1 MILAKVAGVV
11 WATQKN
17 PALEGHKLLIV
28 QPLDLAGGPSGSSL
42 LALDRVDAGEGDRV
56 LVNKEGSG
64 ARLIYGSDQI
74 PVQAVVVAVVDRVD
88 LVDRPGPAR

>member
-1 MILAKVAGVV
+1 MILARVTGVV

-17 PALEGHKLLIV
+17 PALDGHRLLIV
-28 QPLDLAGGPSGSSL
+28 QPLDLAGKPAGSSL
-42 LALDRVDAGEGDRV
+42 LAIDRVDAGEGDRV

-64 ARLIYGSDQI
+64 ARLMFGTDQI

-88 LVDRPGPAR
+88 LVDRPGPPR

>member
-1 MILAKVAGVV
+1 MILAKVTGVV
-11 WATQKN
+11 WATQKD
-17 PALEGHKLLIV
+17 PTLEGHKILIV
-28 QPLDLAGGPSGSSL
+28 QPLDLENKLAGSSL

-64 ARLIYGSDQI
+64 ARLMYGSNQI

-88 LVDRPGPAR
+88 VKEAK